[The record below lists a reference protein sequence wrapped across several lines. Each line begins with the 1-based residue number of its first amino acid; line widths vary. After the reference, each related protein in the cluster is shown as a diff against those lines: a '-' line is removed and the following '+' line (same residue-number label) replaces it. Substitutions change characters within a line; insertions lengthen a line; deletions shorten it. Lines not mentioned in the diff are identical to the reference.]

1 MVRLLR
7 ALAAATLVGAFVY
20 MVVHT
25 LRWPLMQDA
34 QVMHYVN
41 FLTDHGFAPYRDI
54 PDINMP
60 GAYWMERF
68 GMVVFG
74 AGDLGFRVYD
84 IFLMGAMVLAMIAIA
99 WPYDW
104 LAGLFA
110 GVLFAMIHASDWRRG
125 RAAR

>member
-1 MVRLLR
+1 MVETNTMRGTPVVDDRSGGWREGKTAVRLLR
-7 ALAAATLVGAFVY
+7 ALAAATLVGAFVS

-41 FLTDHGFAPYRDI
+41 FLTDHGFAPYREIGDM
-54 PDINMP
+54 NMP

-74 AGDLGFRVYD
+74 AGDLGVSSST
-84 IFLMGAMVLAMIAIA
+84 IF
-99 WPYDW
+99 
-104 LAGLFA
+104 F
-110 GVLFAMIHASDWRRG
+110 
-125 RAAR
+125 